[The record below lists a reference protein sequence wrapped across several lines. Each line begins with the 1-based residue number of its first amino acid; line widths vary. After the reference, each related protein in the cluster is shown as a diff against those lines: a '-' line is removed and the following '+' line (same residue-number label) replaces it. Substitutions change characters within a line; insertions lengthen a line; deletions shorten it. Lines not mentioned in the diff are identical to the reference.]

1 MAGCFARPDPQN
13 GGAIVTSSLELPEL
27 PEGGLAGILDGT
39 VPPGVYRTP
48 SVGPEALLQ
57 AQVAGWQAGVIDL
70 AGVTGRETFLD
81 ACAVGLEL
89 PEGIEGDW
97 DALTDR
103 LTDLSWWG
111 EARGYLILASG
122 WESFARAD
130 VEDAATAA
138 GILTAAV
145 GFWSVR
151 QTPLAVVLG

>member
-1 MAGCFARPDPQN
+1 
-13 GGAIVTSSLELPEL
+13 VTSSLELPEL
-27 PEGGLAGILDGT
+27 PEGGLAGILDDT

-57 AQVAGWQAGVIDL
+57 AQVAGWQSGVLDL
-70 AGVTGRETFLD
+70 AAVTDRQSFLD
-81 ACAVGLEL
+81 ACAEGLEL
-89 PEGIEGDW
+89 PDGIGGDW

-122 WESFARAD
+122 WETFAGAAP
-130 VEDAATAA
+130 EDAATAA
-138 GILTAAV
+138 GIFTAAV

-151 QTPLAVVLG
+151 ETPLAAVLG

>member
-1 MAGCFARPDPQN
+1 
-13 GGAIVTSSLELPEL
+13 VTSSLELPEL

-39 VPPGVYRTP
+39 VPPGVYLTP

-57 AQVAGWQAGVIDL
+57 AQVAGWQAGVLDL
-70 AGVTGRETFLD
+70 AGVTGKETFLD

-89 PEGIEGDW
+89 PDGIDGDW

-122 WESFARAD
+122 WDAFSRAAA
-130 VEDAATAA
+130 EDAGTAA

-151 QTPLAVVLG
+151 QTPLAAVLG